1 MNKQNGQAKQHNQLS
16 LSYTFESC
24 EPDVHDQIQATRRRT
39 LVEMIKTSL
48 SREVSHHKPF
58 QVTG

>member
-1 MNKQNGQAKQHNQLS
+1 MNKQNGQVKQHNQLS

-24 EPDVHDQIQATRRRT
+24 ESNVHEQIQATRRRT

-48 SREVSHHKPF
+48 SREVSYHKSF
-58 QVTG
+58 HVSG